1 MPQPRLHESSAQ
13 RQAAYRQRVDQARQ
27 QQLTAQA
34 LPPLPA
40 LPTVP
45 GQARW
50 LALLVQAQWC
60 LTQVTNEMQQYHE
73 VRSDAW
79 QESDK
84 GTAFEERLEAVQE
97 VIAMLEELQE

>member
-13 RQAAYRQRVDQARQ
+13 RQAAYRQRTAVARQ
-27 QQLTAQA
+27 QQLAAQA

-40 LPTVP
+40 LPTMP

-50 LALLVQAQWC
+50 LALLIQAQWC
-60 LTQVTNEMQQYHE
+60 LTQMANEMQQYYE
-73 VRSDAW
+73 ARSEAW

-84 GTAFEERLEAVQE
+84 GTAFEERLDAMQEAL
-97 VIAMLEELQE
+97 AMLQELQE

>member
-13 RQAAYRQRVDQARQ
+13 RQAAYRERVNQARQ
-27 QQLTAQA
+27 AQLTAHA

-40 LPTVP
+40 LPTLP

-60 LTQVTNEMQQYHE
+60 LTQVSNEMQQYYE
-73 VRSDAW
+73 ARSDAW
-79 QESDK
+79 QESEK
-84 GTAFEERLEAVQE
+84 AAAFEARLEAVQE
-97 VIAMLEELQE
+97 VLQALEELQE

>member
-13 RQAAYRQRVDQARQ
+13 RQAAYRQRV
-27 QQLTAQA
+27 AQA
-34 LPPLPA
+34 QVEQLVAQSLPPLPA

-60 LTQVTNEMQQYHE
+60 LTQVSNEMQQYYE
-73 VRSDAW
+73 ERSEAW
-79 QESDK
+79 QESEK
-84 GTAFEERLEAVQE
+84 ALVFETRLEAVQE
-97 VIAMLEELQE
+97 GLQALEELQE

>member
-1 MPQPRLHESSAQ
+1 MPQPRVHESSAQ
-13 RQAAYRQRVDQARQ
+13 RQAAYRQRTARARQ
-27 QQLTAQA
+27 QQLTAQS

-40 LPTVP
+40 LPTMP

-60 LTQVTNEMQQYHE
+60 LTQVANEMQQYYE
-73 VRSDAW
+73 DRSEAW
-79 QESDK
+79 QESAK

-97 VIAMLEELQE
+97 VLQALEELQE

>member
-1 MPQPRLHESSAQ
+1 LHESSAQ
-13 RQAAYRQRVDQARQ
+13 RQAAYRQRAHQAQ
-27 QQLTAQA
+27 VEQLVAQS

-60 LTQVTNEMQQYHE
+60 LTQMTNEMQQYSE
-73 VRSDAW
+73 KRSDAW

-84 GTAFEERLEAVQE
+84 ATAFEERLEAVQE
-97 VIAMLEELQE
+97 VLVMLEELQE